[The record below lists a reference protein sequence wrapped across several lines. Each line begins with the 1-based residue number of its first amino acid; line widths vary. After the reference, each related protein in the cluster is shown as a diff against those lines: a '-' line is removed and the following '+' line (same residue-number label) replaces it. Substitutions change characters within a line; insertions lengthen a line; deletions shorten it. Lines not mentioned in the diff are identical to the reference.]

1 MATNTLMKG
10 IESKGSKPSVTDNFG
25 LNKFAE
31 LARLAMTMNLLN
43 SITVVINQDNFM

>member
-31 LARLAMTMNLLN
+31 LARLAMTMRHELDKLN
-43 SITVVINQDNFM
+43 NRRHLPG